1 MNNKMMKKAVAMIAS
16 LSMVCSMAISAS
28 GCFLFEQ
35 SSSSS
40 NDSTPAAHICESV
53 CPECGKCLDVEC
65 TEDACAEKCEG
76 HEVVRANEY
85 TQEAETVVCNGNK
98 GTGGDDQIW
107 RNVDS
112 NRSGGMYLSR
122 IGEVSQSNPGYY
134 YFKWSIT
141 VANACEVDVGI
152 NLGCGGDL
160 DVAKGF
166 PAKLN
171 GEDIAFSVVIPSK
184 GWDVYSTEKLGT
196 VNLVAGDNLFY
207 IYIGEGTLCNIDYFT
222 FASDETLTF
231 NATELDPIVEKT
243 YANTYVQE
251 AETVACNGNVATGG
265 DDQIWRQADE
275 NRSGGMWL
283 SRINDVSVANPGHYY
298 FKWLITVAEACEVK
312 VSLNAGVSGGIN
324 PAVSFP
330 SKLNGADVSFTNSL
344 TATGWDNYTTQK
356 LGIINLTAGENI
368 FYIYIGSGASCN
380 IDYFQFESDTNLTF
394 NATLIDA

>member
-28 GCFLFEQ
+28 SCFLFEQ

-40 NDSTPAAHICESV
+40 NDSTPAAHICESVCPECEKCLDAECTEDACAEKCEGHEPAHECESV

-85 TQEAETVVCNGNK
+85 TQEAETVVCNGN
-98 GTGGDDQIW
+98 
-107 RNVDS
+107 
-112 NRSGGMYLSR
+112 
-122 IGEVSQSNPGYY
+122 
-134 YFKWSIT
+134 
-141 VANACEVDVGI
+141 
-152 NLGCGGDL
+152 
-160 DVAKGF
+160 
-166 PAKLN
+166 
-171 GEDIAFSVVIPSK
+171 
-184 GWDVYSTEKLGT
+184 
-196 VNLVAGDNLFY
+196 
-207 IYIGEGTLCNIDYFT
+207 
-222 FASDETLTF
+222 
-231 NATELDPIVEKT
+231 
-243 YANTYVQE
+243 
-251 AETVACNGNVATGG
+251 VATGG
-265 DDQIWRQADE
+265 DDQIWRQEDE

-283 SRINDVSVANPGHYY
+283 SRIYDVSVANPGHYY
-298 FKWLITVAEACEVK
+298 FKWLITVAEDCEVK

-330 SKLNGADVSFTNSL
+330 AKLNGADVSFTNSL

-368 FYIYIGSGASCN
+368 FYIYIGEGTLCN